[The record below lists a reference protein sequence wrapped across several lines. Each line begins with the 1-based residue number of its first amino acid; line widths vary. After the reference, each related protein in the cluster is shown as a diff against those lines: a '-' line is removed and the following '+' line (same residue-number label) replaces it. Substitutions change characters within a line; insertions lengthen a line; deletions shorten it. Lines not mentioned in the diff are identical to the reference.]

1 MLAKDLISDVGPA
14 LKTSDTG
21 LDALNW
27 MEVFRISHLPIVNN
41 QQFLGLI
48 SDSDIYDQN
57 RVDWPIGEHALSLS
71 FPFVYD
77 YQHIYDVIEVAAR
90 LKLSGIP
97 VVDAEKRYLGLITQS
112 NLIWHF
118 NRIVAASTPG
128 GIIELEL
135 KPHDYTL
142 SELARIVEDA
152 DAKVLS
158 LYVAQDE
165 QDQNYHVVMKI
176 NAVELGSI
184 RRSFERFGYNIRVIS
199 SQDEALDDK
208 IKNNYDAFLRYLDI

>member
-1 MLAKDLISDVGPA
+1 
-14 LKTSDTG
+14 
-21 LDALNW
+21 
-27 MEVFRISHLPIVNN
+27 
-41 QQFLGLI
+41 
-48 SDSDIYDQN
+48 
-57 RVDWPIGEHALSLS
+57 
-71 FPFVYD
+71 
-77 YQHIYDVIEVAAR
+77 
-90 LKLSGIP
+90 
-97 VVDAEKRYLGLITQS
+97 
-112 NLIWHF
+112 
-118 NRIVAASTPG
+118 
-128 GIIELEL
+128 
-135 KPHDYTL
+135 
-142 SELARIVEDA
+142 LARIVEDA